1 MDMRKW
7 FKEAQYGMMV
17 HWGLYSL
24 LAGEYKDRYSGVY
37 AEWIQAHLAIPN
49 AEYGKLTKAFNPV
62 FFNAEEWVKLAKDC
76 GMKYFVVTSKHHDG
90 FAMFHSK
97 VDKYNVV
104 DATPFGRDV
113 VAEIGEA
120 CYKHGLKMGLYYSQD
135 LDWHDP
141 NGGGYLSNHIPSQ
154 GVTWENSWDFPDTAH
169 KNFDLCFENKIYPQV
184 EELLRNYGDLCLIWF
199 DMPMTLK
206 ENQSRALFEAIKKYQ
221 PDCLVNSRIGNGRG
235 DYHSCGDNQT
245 DFVENGEHKTVG
257 AKTGLYECP
266 ATLNDT
272 WGYKSFDNNWKS
284 ADEVI
289 ATGLVSDVDAFFGL
303 HVWSLYPTGTLHA
316 TPGGIWAEPDMFK
329 VTIHGKGGHGATPEV
344 CVDAITAGAA
354 VVQSLQTIVSRFIS
368 PMDSVVVT
376 VGSFHAGTRCN
387 IIAQDAVL
395 EGTLRAFDDDVHRR
409 LLEHFKRI
417 ITDVSAAY
425 GCTAEIE
432 INEVA
437 GVVVNDEALCRI
449 ANECAAE
456 LVPPDRIQPQHPCML
471 GDDFAS
477 YRAIAPSCF
486 VQVGMLAP
494 EKDCCYAHHHGMFKV
509 DEDVLPLCAAWMAAM
524 ASRAAAR

>member
-1 MDMRKW
+1 M
-7 FKEAQYGMMV
+7 
-17 HWGLYSL
+17 
-24 LAGEYKDRYSGVY
+24 
-37 AEWIQAHLAIPN
+37 
-49 AEYGKLTKAFNPV
+49 
-62 FFNAEEWVKLAKDC
+62 
-76 GMKYFVVTSKHHDG
+76 
-90 FAMFHSK
+90 
-97 VDKYNVV
+97 
-104 DATPFGRDV
+104 
-113 VAEIGEA
+113 
-120 CYKHGLKMGLYYSQD
+120 
-135 LDWHDP
+135 
-141 NGGGYLSNHIPSQ
+141 
-154 GVTWENSWDFPDTAH
+154 
-169 KNFDLCFENKIYPQV
+169 
-184 EELLRNYGDLCLIWF
+184 
-199 DMPMTLK
+199 
-206 ENQSRALFEAIKKYQ
+206 
-221 PDCLVNSRIGNGRG
+221 
-235 DYHSCGDNQT
+235 
-245 DFVENGEHKTVG
+245 
-257 AKTGLYECP
+257 
-266 ATLNDT
+266 
-272 WGYKSFDNNWKS
+272 
-284 ADEVI
+284 I
-289 ATGLVSDVDAFFGL
+289 ATGLVSDVDAFYGL

-409 LLEHFKRI
+409 LLEHFRRI

-471 GDDFAS
+471 GDDLLPT
-477 YRAIAPSCF
+477 APS
-486 VQVGMLAP
+486 P
-494 EKDCCYAHHHGMFKV
+494 
-509 DEDVLPLCAAWMAAM
+509 
-524 ASRAAAR
+524 RAASCRLACLRRKRIAATRITTACSRWTRTFCRCAPHGWLPWPPAPQRADLSTGLWKISPAFPHLNR

>member
-1 MDMRKW
+1 
-7 FKEAQYGMMV
+7 
-17 HWGLYSL
+17 
-24 LAGEYKDRYSGVY
+24 
-37 AEWIQAHLAIPN
+37 
-49 AEYGKLTKAFNPV
+49 
-62 FFNAEEWVKLAKDC
+62 
-76 GMKYFVVTSKHHDG
+76 
-90 FAMFHSK
+90 
-97 VDKYNVV
+97 
-104 DATPFGRDV
+104 
-113 VAEIGEA
+113 
-120 CYKHGLKMGLYYSQD
+120 
-135 LDWHDP
+135 
-141 NGGGYLSNHIPSQ
+141 
-154 GVTWENSWDFPDTAH
+154 
-169 KNFDLCFENKIYPQV
+169 
-184 EELLRNYGDLCLIWF
+184 
-199 DMPMTLK
+199 
-206 ENQSRALFEAIKKYQ
+206 
-221 PDCLVNSRIGNGRG
+221 
-235 DYHSCGDNQT
+235 
-245 DFVENGEHKTVG
+245 
-257 AKTGLYECP
+257 
-266 ATLNDT
+266 
-272 WGYKSFDNNWKS
+272 
-284 ADEVI
+284 
-289 ATGLVSDVDAFFGL
+289 
-303 HVWSLYPTGTLHA
+303 
-316 TPGGIWAEPDMFK
+316 MFK

-409 LLEHFKRI
+409 LLEHFRRI

-456 LVPPDRIQPQHPCML
+456 LVPPDRIQPQHLCML

-524 ASRAAAR
+524 AARAASR

>member
-1 MDMRKW
+1 MTPMDAARAAL
-7 FKEAQYGMMV
+7 KEVFGYDDFRPGQEDAV
-17 HWGLYSL
+17 
-24 LAGEYKDRYSGVY
+24 A
-37 AEWIQAHLAIPN
+37 AI
-49 AEYGKLTKAFNPV
+49 LR
-62 FFNAEEWVKLAKDC
+62 
-76 GMKYFVVTSKHHDG
+76 
-90 FAMFHSK
+90 
-97 VDKYNVV
+97 
-104 DATPFGRDV
+104 GRDV
-113 VAEIGEA
+113 MAVMPTGAGKSI
-120 CYKHGLKMGLYYSQD
+120 CYQ
-135 LDWHDP
+135 
-141 NGGGYLSNHIPSQ
+141 IPALVLE
-154 GVTWENSWDFPDTAH
+154 GVTLVVSPLISLMRDQVFSLLQNGVRAAYLNSSLTPRQYALALEHARRGTY
-169 KNFDLCFENKIYPQV
+169 KIIFQPA
-184 EELLRNYGDLCLIWF
+184 EE
-199 DMPMTLK
+199 
-206 ENQSRALFEAIKKYQ
+206 
-221 PDCLVNSRIGNGRG
+221 
-235 DYHSCGDNQT
+235 
-245 DFVENGEHKTVG
+245 GEHG
-257 AKTGLYECP
+257 
-266 ATLNDT
+266 
-272 WGYKSFDNNWKS
+272 

-289 ATGLVSDVDAFFGL
+289 ATGLVSDVDAFYGL

-409 LLEHFKRI
+409 LLEHFRRI

-456 LVPPDRIQPQHPCML
+456 LVSPDRIQPQHPCML

-494 EKDCCYAHHHGMFKV
+494 EKDCRYAHHHGMFKV

-524 ASRAAAR
+524 AARAAAR

>member
-1 MDMRKW
+1 MQDCARYVEEMTRLRREIHRRPEEGWTEFETQWKV
-7 FKEAQYGMMV
+7 FRALEALGWTIRM
-17 HWGLYSL
+17 GLDVIRPE
-24 LAGEYKDRYSGVY
+24 AVMGR
-37 AEWIQAHLAIPN
+37 N
-49 AEYGKLTKAFNPV
+49 AELVEKAMV
-62 FFNAEEWVKLAKDC
+62 RAAEHGVPESFLK
-76 GMKYFVVTSKHHDG
+76 
-90 FAMFHSK
+90 
-97 VDKYNVV
+97 
-104 DATPFGRDV
+104 AT
-113 VAEIGEA
+113 
-120 CYKHGLKMGLYYSQD
+120 
-135 LDWHDP
+135 
-141 NGGGYLSNHIPSQ
+141 GGYTGLTADFDTGCEGP
-154 GVTWENSWDFPDTAH
+154 VTGFR
-169 KNFDLCFENKIYPQV
+169 FDMDCVLV
-184 EELLRNYGDLCLIWF
+184 EELHDASHLPAAEGFDSEIPGHMHACGHDAHTATGVTLAHWITDHKDELKGRFRLIF
-199 DMPMTLK
+199 
-206 ENQSRALFEAIKKYQ
+206 Q
-221 PDCLVNSRIGNGRG
+221 PA
-235 DYHSCGDNQT
+235 
-245 DFVENGEHKTVG
+245 EEGEHG
-257 AKTGLYECP
+257 
-266 ATLNDT
+266 
-272 WGYKSFDNNWKS
+272 

-289 ATGLVSDVDAFFGL
+289 ATGLVHDVDAFFGL

-409 LLEHFKRI
+409 LLEHFRRI

-494 EKDCCYAHHHGMFKV
+494 EKDCRYAHHHGMFKV

-524 ASRAAAR
+524 AARAASR

>member
-1 MDMRKW
+1 MFVAR
-7 FKEAQYGMMV
+7 
-17 HWGLYSL
+17 L
-24 LAGEYKDRYSGVY
+24 LKAHADALCGTYK
-37 AEWIQAHLAIPN
+37 IIFQP
-49 AEYGKLTKAFNPV
+49 
-62 FFNAEEWVKLAKDC
+62 AEE
-76 GMKYFVVTSKHHDG
+76 
-90 FAMFHSK
+90 
-97 VDKYNVV
+97 
-104 DATPFGRDV
+104 
-113 VAEIGEA
+113 
-120 CYKHGLKMGLYYSQD
+120 
-135 LDWHDP
+135 
-141 NGGGYLSNHIPSQ
+141 
-154 GVTWENSWDFPDTAH
+154 
-169 KNFDLCFENKIYPQV
+169 
-184 EELLRNYGDLCLIWF
+184 
-199 DMPMTLK
+199 
-206 ENQSRALFEAIKKYQ
+206 
-221 PDCLVNSRIGNGRG
+221 
-235 DYHSCGDNQT
+235 
-245 DFVENGEHKTVG
+245 GEHG
-257 AKTGLYECP
+257 
-266 ATLNDT
+266 
-272 WGYKSFDNNWKS
+272 

-289 ATGLVSDVDAFFGL
+289 ATGLVSDVDAFYGL

-409 LLEHFKRI
+409 LLEHFRRI

-524 ASRAAAR
+524 AARAASR

>member
-1 MDMRKW
+1 MNFLSEAHALEGEMR
-7 FKEAQYGMMV
+7 
-17 HWGLYSL
+17 
-24 LAGEYKDRYSGVY
+24 
-37 AEWIQAHLAIPN
+37 
-49 AEYGKLTKAFNPV
+49 AF
-62 FFNAEEWVKLAKDC
+62 FE
-76 GMKYFVVTSKHHDG
+76 
-90 FAMFHSK
+90 
-97 VDKYNVV
+97 
-104 DATPFGRDV
+104 
-113 VAEIGEA
+113 
-120 CYKHGLKMGLYYSQD
+120 D
-135 LDWHDP
+135 LHRHP
-141 NGGGYLSNHIPSQ
+141 EPS
-154 GVTWENSWDFPDTAH
+154 H
-169 KNFDLCFENKIYPQV
+169 FENRTNQRV
-184 EELLRNYGDLCLIWF
+184 REQLRAHQIDMLCPKDNI
-199 DMPMTLK
+199 TI
-206 ENQSRALFEAIKKYQ
+206 AVI
-221 PDCLVNSRIGNGRG
+221 RG
-235 DYHSCGDNQT
+235 AKPG
-245 DFVENGEHKTVG
+245 KTVG
-257 AKTGLYECP
+257 LRF
-266 ATLNDT
+266 DT
-272 WGYKSFDNNWKS
+272 DALQMQELCDVPYKSETD
-284 ADEVI
+284 
-289 ATGLVSDVDAFFGL
+289 GLMHGCGHVDAFFGL

-354 VVQSLQTIVSRFIS
+354 VEQSLQTIVSRFIS

-494 EKDCCYAHHHGMFKV
+494 EKDCCYAPHHGMFKV

>member
-1 MDMRKW
+1 MN
-7 FKEAQYGMMV
+7 FLSEAQA
-17 HWGLYSL
+17 LE
-24 LAGEYKDRYSGVY
+24 GEMR
-37 AEWIQAHLAIPN
+37 
-49 AEYGKLTKAFNPV
+49 AF
-62 FFNAEEWVKLAKDC
+62 FE
-76 GMKYFVVTSKHHDG
+76 
-90 FAMFHSK
+90 
-97 VDKYNVV
+97 
-104 DATPFGRDV
+104 
-113 VAEIGEA
+113 
-120 CYKHGLKMGLYYSQD
+120 D
-135 LDWHDP
+135 LHRHP
-141 NGGGYLSNHIPSQ
+141 EPS
-154 GVTWENSWDFPDTAH
+154 H
-169 KNFDLCFENKIYPQV
+169 FENRTNQRV
-184 EELLRNYGDLCLIWF
+184 REQLRAHQIDMLCPKDNI
-199 DMPMTLK
+199 TI
-206 ENQSRALFEAIKKYQ
+206 AVI
-221 PDCLVNSRIGNGRG
+221 RG
-235 DYHSCGDNQT
+235 AKPG
-245 DFVENGEHKTVG
+245 KTVG
-257 AKTGLYECP
+257 LRF
-266 ATLNDT
+266 DT
-272 WGYKSFDNNWKS
+272 DALQMQELCDVPYKSETDGLMHGCGHDAHTTCGVFVSRLLKAHADALCGTYKIIFQPAEEGEHG

-289 ATGLVSDVDAFFGL
+289 ATGLVSDVDAFYGL

-409 LLEHFKRI
+409 LLEHFRRI

-432 INEVA
+432 INKVA

-524 ASRAAAR
+524 AARAASR